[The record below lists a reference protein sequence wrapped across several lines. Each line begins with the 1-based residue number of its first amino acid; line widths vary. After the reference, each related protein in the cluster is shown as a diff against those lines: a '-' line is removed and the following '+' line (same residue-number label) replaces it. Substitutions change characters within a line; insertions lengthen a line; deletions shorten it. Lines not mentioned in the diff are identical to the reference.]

1 MGIIC
6 FIFILCSIWWLHE
19 YQKYSYKDEPN
30 MNVPKIDSHKMV
42 IIGIKNIENTCFMNA
57 VMQCLIFIKCLRLY
71 VQENEFDSFQK
82 MCRWF

>member
-1 MGIIC
+1 
-6 FIFILCSIWWLHE
+6 
-19 YQKYSYKDEPN
+19 

-42 IIGIKNIENTCFMNA
+42 IIGIKNIGNTCFMNA

-82 MCRWF
+82 MCRWFWEFISEYEKGGVMNPQGLLKK